1 MIIFQE
7 SGKNNF
13 KLKGWALWSLEN
25 KISPFIP
32 AKAADHRGKKERK
45 KTSLRERKNAKNKL
59 KRVRM
64 SDFSQDSLTN
74 NEIKERIRELRN
86 QSGVLV
92 RVQRE
97 EEGEQ

>member
-7 SGKNNF
+7 SGKNYF

-45 KTSLRERKNAKNKL
+45 KISLREKKC
-59 KRVRM
+59 
-64 SDFSQDSLTN
+64 
-74 NEIKERIRELRN
+74 KE
-86 QSGVLV
+86 
-92 RVQRE
+92 
-97 EEGEQ
+97 